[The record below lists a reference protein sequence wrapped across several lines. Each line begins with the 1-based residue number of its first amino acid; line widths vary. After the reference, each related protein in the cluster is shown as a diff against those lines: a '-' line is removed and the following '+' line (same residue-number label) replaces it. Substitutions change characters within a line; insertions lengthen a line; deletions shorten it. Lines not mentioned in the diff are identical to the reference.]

1 MDAVTLLKQDHKT
14 VDELFT
20 KFEQAGPRAFKTKRR
35 LVDRVIEELSVHAAI
50 EEQIFYPATR
60 EFVPEIEDHV
70 LESLEEHHIVKW
82 TLSELEDLDPTDE
95 RFDAK
100 VMVLIESVR
109 HHVKEEERDMFP
121 KVRKALGTS
130 ALRSLGERMQEAK
143 EIVPRRPHPR
153 MPDEPPGN
161 VVAGSAL
168 ALLDLARET
177 VSTVRDQVR
186 ARGNGG

>member
-1 MDAVTLLKQDHKT
+1 
-14 VDELFT
+14 
-20 KFEQAGPRAFKTKRR
+20 
-35 LVDRVIEELSVHAAI
+35 
-50 EEQIFYPATR
+50 
-60 EFVPEIEDHV
+60 VPEIEEHV

>member
-35 LVDRVIEELSVHAAI
+35 LVDQVIEELSVHAAI

-161 VVAGSAL
+161 VVAGSAM